1 MKAAAKAAF
10 GSGDLFGKKIAV
22 QGVGHVAYSLCSYLH
37 EEKANIIV
45 TDINAEAVERAVQA
59 FGAESVEPDDI
70 YDVDCD
76 IFTPCA
82 LGGGINDDTISR
94 LKAKVIAGSANNQLL
109 EERHGKVLH
118 DKGIIYAPDYVINS
132 GGVINVVE
140 EMKGYDEDSVLNKV
154 ETIYTAL
161 ERVFDISKEK
171 DIPTAQAANNMAE
184 NRIKVLQQVRKTFI
198 PHNKN
203 VIE

>member
-1 MKAAAKAAF
+1 
-10 GSGDLFGKKIAV
+10 
-22 QGVGHVAYSLCSYLH
+22 
-37 EEKANIIV
+37 
-45 TDINAEAVERAVQA
+45 
-59 FGAESVEPDDI
+59 
-70 YDVDCD
+70 
-76 IFTPCA
+76 
-82 LGGGINDDTISR
+82 DDTISR

-171 DIPTAQAANNMAE
+171 NMTTVHTTNKMEE
-184 NRIKVLQQVRKTFI
+184 NIIKILQQERKTSK

>member
-1 MKAAAKAAF
+1 
-10 GSGDLFGKKIAV
+10 
-22 QGVGHVAYSLCSYLH
+22 
-37 EEKANIIV
+37 
-45 TDINAEAVERAVQA
+45 
-59 FGAESVEPDDI
+59 
-70 YDVDCD
+70 
-76 IFTPCA
+76 
-82 LGGGINDDTISR
+82 TISR

-140 EMKGYDEDSVLNKV
+140 EMKGSDEDSVLNKV

-171 DIPTAQAANNMAE
+171 DIPTAQAADNMAE
-184 NRIKVLQQVRKTFI
+184 NRIKVLEQVQKTFI
-198 PHNKN
+198 PHNKT
-203 VIE
+203 VIEEWWRRCHCTQRIVCWSSYLKYIKQS

>member
-1 MKAAAKAAF
+1 
-10 GSGDLFGKKIAV
+10 
-22 QGVGHVAYSLCSYLH
+22 
-37 EEKANIIV
+37 
-45 TDINAEAVERAVQA
+45 
-59 FGAESVEPDDI
+59 AESVEPDDI

-76 IFTPCA
+76 IFAPCA

-118 DKGIIYAPDYVINS
+118 DKGIIYATDYVINS

-140 EMKGYDEDSVLNKV
+140 ERKDYDEDSLLNKG
-154 ETIYTAL
+154 ETKYTSL
-161 ERVFDISKEK
+161 KRVLYISKEK
-171 DIPTAQAANNMAE
+171 DIPTAQASDNIAE
-184 NRIKVLQQVRKTFI
+184 NRINVLQQVRKTFI
-198 PHNKN
+198 PPNKN